1 MGNLCWLGWRY
12 SICLR
17 QMFLKF
23 FVCVCVSLGFFPT
36 IISGEL
42 LPEFF
47 ILGINP
53 MTTTAGDYDYEG

>member
-1 MGNLCWLGWRY
+1 MLGQ
-12 SICLR
+12 L
-17 QMFLKF
+17 
-23 FVCVCVSLGFFPT
+23 FVCVCTLAFLPT

-53 MTTTAGDYDYEG
+53 MTTLAGNYDYEG